1 MLIEYLDLIVAGAVT
16 VGVIV
21 WVLYR
26 IRDGLHR
33 DIMDARAEVNNL
45 AQRVARL
52 EGLLIARPK
61 LPNSNQG

>member
-16 VGVIV
+16 VVIVV

-26 IRDGLHR
+26 IRDDLHR
-33 DIMDARAEVNNL
+33 DIMDTRADLNSL
-45 AQRVARL
+45 AQRIARL

-61 LPNSNQG
+61 LPNSNRE